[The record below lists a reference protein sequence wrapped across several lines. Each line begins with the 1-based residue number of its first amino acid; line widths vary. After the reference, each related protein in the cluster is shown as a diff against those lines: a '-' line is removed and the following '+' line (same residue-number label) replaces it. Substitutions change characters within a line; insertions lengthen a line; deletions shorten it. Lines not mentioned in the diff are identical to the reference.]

1 MSTNDVGVLW
11 LEAATRDGVTITVNA
26 VAQALLTDPA
36 ACASYPGSPGAAML
50 AAAEAE
56 IRRYVGERDL
66 SRLSRC
72 VDLAG
77 DAYDGACHWG
87 VEVTLVALTRVEVR
101 LQEDLIRW
109 AERLAS

>member
-11 LEAATRDGVTITVNA
+11 LEAVTRDGVTITVNA
-26 VAQALLTDPA
+26 VAQAFVADPA
-36 ACASYPGSPGAAML
+36 AYASYQGSPGAATL

-66 SRLSRC
+66 SRLSRRA
-72 VDLAG
+72 DLAG
-77 DAYDGACHWG
+77 DAGAGSRHWG
-87 VEVTLVALTRVEVR
+87 VEVTLLALTRVEVR